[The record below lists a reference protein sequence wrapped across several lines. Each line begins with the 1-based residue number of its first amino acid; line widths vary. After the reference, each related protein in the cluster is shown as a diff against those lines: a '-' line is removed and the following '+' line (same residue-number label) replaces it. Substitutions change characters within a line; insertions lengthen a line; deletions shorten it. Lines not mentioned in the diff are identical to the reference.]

1 MRARIRYTI
10 DLLRNSYWFTPGL
23 MMLGAIALSSLTL
36 SLDDRWGLEAIREV
50 EWLYRWIYTGGPDG
64 AADVLSVIAS
74 SMITVAGVV
83 FSITI
88 VALTLASSQFGPR
101 VLANFMADR
110 ANQLVLGTFV
120 ATFIYSLLILRTLR
134 GDTAPGDTLVPY
146 ISVTVSLIL
155 ALAGL
160 SVLIF
165 FIHHVSISIQ
175 APHLIA
181 VIASELRHAAKA
193 FPPRAEAEAATARGE
208 RTGGDGFAA
217 RGDPAPIPATSTGY
231 VEAIDY
237 DGVADTAAEHDIFVE
252 IEHRPGDFMVR
263 GRPFAQAWPAE
274 RVTEEIVGEIAGMV
288 ATGSRRTA
296 IQDVEFPIAQL
307 VEVAVRAL
315 SPGIND
321 PFTAMN
327 CIDQLSAG
335 LCDLAGRELP
345 KSRFDDGAGATR
357 VMLAQPVTFE
367 GAVRAAFDQIR
378 QNSAHHA
385 AVYIRVLEAI
395 ATVLGGVEYVE
406 RVDTLVLQADLVLER
421 ARESVPAPT
430 DVADVVARHRAVL
443 AAAQATR
450 DRLSTRRA

>member
-1 MRARIRYTI
+1 MKARIRYTI

-36 SLDDRWGLEAIREV
+36 SLDARWGLEAIREV

-64 AADVLSVIAS
+64 AADMLAVIAS

-120 ATFIYSLLILRTLR
+120 ATFIYSLLILRTIR

-146 ISVTVSLIL
+146 ISVTVSLLL
-155 ALAGL
+155 ALTSI

-181 VIASELRHAAKA
+181 VIASELRHAAQT
-193 FPPRAEAEAATARGE
+193 FPPRGDVEQEGG
-208 RTGGDGFAA
+208 TGGRRFAP
-217 RGDPAPIPATSTGY
+217 RGDSAPIPAMSTGY

-237 DGVADTAAEHDIFVE
+237 DGVAETAAEHDLFVE
-252 IEHRPGDFMVR
+252 IEHRPGHFMVR
-263 GRPFAQAWPAE
+263 GSPFARAWPAE
-274 RVTEEIVGEIAGMV
+274 RVTEEIARSIAGMV

-321 PFTAMN
+321 PFTAVN

-335 LCDLAGRELP
+335 LCDLAGSDVP
-345 KSRFDDGAGATR
+345 KSHFDDGEGATR
-357 VMLAQPVTFE
+357 VMIAHPVTFE
-367 GAVRAAFDQIR
+367 GVVRSAFDQIR
-378 QNSAHHA
+378 QNAAHHA
-385 AVYIRVLEAI
+385 SIYIRMLEAI
-395 ATVLGGVEYVE
+395 ETVLGGVEYAD
-406 RVDTLVLQADLVLER
+406 RVDTLVLQADLMVER
-421 ARESVPAPT
+421 ARDSVPAPT
-430 DVADVVARHRAVL
+430 DLADVDSRYRNVL

-450 DRLSTRRA
+450 DRLSERGG